1 MIARG
6 PEGWGK
12 GKNLT
17 RVFFTATGRFATNRS
32 PAVDPHRQPVKRAQ
46 EASQT
51 QRLAGPPSPIFP
63 SRRGRA
69 AAPAPVKWQADF
81 WEHCA
86 IC

>member
-1 MIARG
+1 MIAGG
-6 PEGWGK
+6 PEGSGK

-63 SRRGRA
+63 LPKRSRSGPSPCQLESA
-69 AAPAPVKWQADF
+69 QG
-81 WEHCA
+81 
-86 IC
+86 